1 MQYPKSVTGK
11 SRSHIERTRTFMS
24 QIFIDFSE
32 PISCRLITNE
42 FTEMS
47 EYPAKYILCTLFTQ
61 KFIKEKRR
69 HKQWMKK

>member
-24 QIFIDFSE
+24 RIFIDFSE
-32 PISCRLITNE
+32 CRLITNE

-47 EYPAKYILCTLFTQ
+47 GYPAKCILMY
-61 KFIKEKRR
+61 FIHSKIYKSEKEAENNG
-69 HKQWMKK
+69 